1 MADQVAGIAG
11 GVTGTGLGG
20 LTGALQGGLAN
31 LLSAGQGHFD
41 RWFPPA
47 KREEIKAKMVKFAT
61 ERPHL
66 AAFLLSQLALSAG
79 PLALFLV
86 MSLTVLVFALLAG
99 IIVGVV
105 GALLF
110 TVFCIGLALLVL
122 LPTLFMT
129 TFAACFIFLWGLGAY
144 YIVKW
149 FNQEKIPGIHPNL
162 ASGTTSQLGLGGI
175 PAVNGELPVRIGQV
189 PKRPPG
195 KEKDANGN
203 TKHGEDEEDK
213 SPSGKETRSD
223 VSGVGDVKKTVGGVV
238 SSLGL

>member
-1 MADQVAGIAG
+1 
-11 GVTGTGLGG
+11 
-20 LTGALQGGLAN
+20 
-31 LLSAGQGHFD
+31 
-41 RWFPPA
+41 
-47 KREEIKAKMVKFAT
+47 
-61 ERPHL
+61 
-66 AAFLLSQLALSAG
+66 
-79 PLALFLV
+79 
-86 MSLTVLVFALLAG
+86 
-99 IIVGVV
+99 V

-149 FNQEKIPGIHPNL
+149 FNQEKILGIHPNL

-175 PAVNGELPVRIGQV
+175 PALNGELPPRTGQEA
-189 PKRPPG
+189 KRPPG

-203 TKHGEDEEDK
+203 PKHGEDKEDK

-223 VSGVGDVKKTVGGVV
+223 VSGVGDVKKMVGGVAL
-238 SSLGL
+238 SLGL